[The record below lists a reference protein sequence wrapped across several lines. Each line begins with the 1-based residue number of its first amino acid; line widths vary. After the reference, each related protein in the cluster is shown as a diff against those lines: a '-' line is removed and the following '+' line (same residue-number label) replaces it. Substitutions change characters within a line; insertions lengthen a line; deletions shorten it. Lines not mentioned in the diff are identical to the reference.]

1 MKKREN
7 DLGLWGWFSGG
18 RWGLERYLYSA
29 QRLSGVLLLLYLIAH
44 VIISGLRVNEPLW
57 TKVMG
62 ALDRPGVHVL
72 EFLLLVI
79 VAFHGFNGL
88 RLILVELGLFL
99 GRMRR
104 PVYPYRTSL
113 QRQRPLTWA
122 LMLMALAAIV
132 AISIEFFALSG

>member
-1 MKKREN
+1 MKKRKN
-7 DLGLWGWFSGG
+7 DLGLWGWLGGG

-44 VIISGLRVNEPLW
+44 VIVSGFRVNEPLW
-57 TKVMG
+57 TEIMG
-62 ALDRPGVHVL
+62 ALDRPWVHVL
-72 EFLLLVI
+72 EFLLLVV

-88 RLILVELGLFL
+88 RLVLAELGLSL

-113 QRQRPLTWA
+113 VRQRPLTLA
-122 LMLMALAAIV
+122 LMLMAVAFIV
-132 AISIEFFALSG
+132 IISIEFFALPE